1 MAWKAGTPKRG
12 YADGNEGT
20 AHDNVVRIGYIDVGS
35 HCRDLTHLGKRDHGF
50 ATLHKARR

>member
-50 ATLHKARR
+50 VTLHKARR